1 MTQADFSDRKT
12 VRDAVLIGKF
22 FREERTRKLEDF
34 SLVRGRSFVIIYW
47 LRKN

>member
-22 FREERTRKLEDF
+22 FREERRKKLEDF
-34 SLVRGRSFVIIYW
+34 GPVRGERKII
-47 LRKN
+47 